1 MGKADGRPKVVMVT
15 GAGAGIGLAAARRFA
30 KGGYAVALFDI
41 DTEALDAA
49 AADLADLGMPVL
61 TLTGSVTDEIAVAA
75 AVAKTVDD
83 LGGLDVLINNA
94 GISSNVPT
102 LDLSLEDW
110 RRAVDINMTGVFLAA
125 REAGRHMVAAGG
137 GVILNMGSMYGT
149 VAAPERVAYCGTKA
163 AVDMITRVLAIEWAK
178 KGVRVNTI
186 APGYVRTK
194 LVDDLVARGRMD
206 LEKLRQRI
214 PQGRLA
220 EPPEIAE
227 SLFFLA
233 SDGASFIT
241 GQTLGV
247 DGGWTAYGYV

>member
-1 MGKADGRPKVVMVT
+1 
-15 GAGAGIGLAAARRFA
+15 
-30 KGGYAVALFDI
+30 
-41 DTEALDAA
+41 
-49 AADLADLGMPVL
+49 
-61 TLTGSVTDEIAVAA
+61 
-75 AVAKTVDD
+75 
-83 LGGLDVLINNA
+83 
-94 GISSNVPT
+94 
-102 LDLSLEDW
+102 
-110 RRAVDINMTGVFLAA
+110 
-125 REAGRHMVAAGG
+125 
-137 GVILNMGSMYGT
+137 
-149 VAAPERVAYCGTKA
+149 
-163 AVDMITRVLAIEWAK
+163 
-178 KGVRVNTI
+178 
-186 APGYVRTK
+186 VRTK